1 MVINDYQH
9 GILLSHWLGIEI
21 YDFTHI
27 KILSFHLLIYT
38 VQTMKEGGHQG
49 FSKVV

>member
-1 MVINDYQH
+1 MEYF
-9 GILLSHWLGIEI
+9 LSHWLGIEI

-38 VQTMKEGGHQG
+38 VQMKKEGGHQG